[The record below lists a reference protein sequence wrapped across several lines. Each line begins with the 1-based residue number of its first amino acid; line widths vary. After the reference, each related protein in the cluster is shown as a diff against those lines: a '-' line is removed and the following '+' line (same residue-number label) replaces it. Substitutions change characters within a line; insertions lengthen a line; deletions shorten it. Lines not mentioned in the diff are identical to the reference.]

1 MLRILLKITLG
12 LLISPLAYA
21 MPENYS
27 VITPQ
32 TAIALSWH
40 AFSSTSQAH
49 LDGVTGSLLLDEGN
63 DVDDSIS
70 VRIPAATL
78 QASNSLLTY
87 QLQGGLFFDTAHY
100 PSLSFTSSRVV
111 AEGLGHYR
119 IFGLL
124 QVKNVQRA
132 VVLEANMDRDPAAAA
147 DKSFISLRA
156 TTVISRAAFNMDKF
170 EAVVDDSIAIEINI
184 RARVGQG
191 HINGGKGSL
200 PGSVFTK

>member
-12 LLISPLAYA
+12 LMISPWLYA
-21 MPENYS
+21 APESYS
-27 VITPQ
+27 VLTPQ
-32 TAIALSWH
+32 TAIELSWH
-40 AFSSTSQAH
+40 AFGGTSQAH
-49 LDGVTGSLLLDEGN
+49 LYGVTGSLLLDAGN
-63 DVDDSIS
+63 DMHDSIS

-124 QVKNVQRA
+124 QVKNVRRA
-132 VVLEANMDRDPAAAA
+132 VVLEANMDGDPGAAA

-170 EAVVDDSIAIEINI
+170 EAVVDDRISIEIKI
-184 RARVGQG
+184 RARSSQAG
-191 HINGGKGSL
+191 
-200 PGSVFTK
+200 

>member
-12 LLISPLAYA
+12 LMISPWLYA
-21 MPENYS
+21 APESYS
-27 VITPQ
+27 VLTPQ
-32 TAIALSWH
+32 TAIELSWR
-40 AFSSTSQAH
+40 AFGGTSQAH
-49 LDGVTGSLLLDEGN
+49 LYGVTGSLLLDAGN
-63 DVDDSIS
+63 DMHDSIS

-124 QVKNVQRA
+124 QVKNVRRA
-132 VVLEANMDRDPAAAA
+132 VVLEANMDGDPAAAA

-170 EAVVDDSIAIEINI
+170 EAVVDDRISIEIKI
-184 RARVGQG
+184 RARSSQAG
-191 HINGGKGSL
+191 
-200 PGSVFTK
+200 